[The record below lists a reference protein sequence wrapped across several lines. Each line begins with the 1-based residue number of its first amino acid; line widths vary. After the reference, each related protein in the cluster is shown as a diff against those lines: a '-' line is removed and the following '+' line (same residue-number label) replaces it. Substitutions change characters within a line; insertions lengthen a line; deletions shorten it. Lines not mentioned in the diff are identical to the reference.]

1 MDKIHKIQE
10 RMTEYTQADKI
21 SEEAYRVLSQDMTI
35 LATKFRHLEAEANLL
50 NYKGKLDIIKICLNN
65 LKEIGEDTDDTYVE
79 CYSNIGRTKLSLI
92 LNEMD

>member
-10 RMTEYTQADKI
+10 RMAEYTQADKI
-21 SEEAYRVLSQDMTI
+21 SEEAYRILSQDMSL
-35 LATKFRHLEAEANLL
+35 LATKYQQLEAEANLL

-65 LKEIGEDTDDTYVE
+65 LKEIGEDNDEVYVE
-79 CYSNIGRTKLSLI
+79 CYATIGRTQLSLI